1 MYDHSAGV
9 FSWCARDEPSWSEL
23 LASGC
28 LFAASA
34 GFVLVP
40 GSTVHA
46 KPSFG
51 ASCARGGVHGADFL
65 VAFAAFPHSVFVA
78 LLGGALGVF
87 ERAYVA
93 VSRALCGL
101 TKRPLEGPRFRHFN
115 LYIVR
120 GLLI

>member
-1 MYDHSAGV
+1 MLCRLLRELRYVRPFGG
-9 FSWCARDEPSWSEL
+9 CLLQEPSWSEL

-40 GSTVHA
+40 GSTIHA

-65 VAFAAFPHSVFVA
+65 VAFATFPHSVFVA
-78 LLGGALGVF
+78 PLAGALGVF
-87 ERAYVA
+87 ERAYAA

-101 TKRPLEGPRFRHFN
+101 TERSLKGPRF
-115 LYIVR
+115 
-120 GLLI
+120 